1 VNILRRLPL
10 PRLVLL
16 CAAVLVVGASA
27 AVAAFSAG
35 GGPKPAAQRLPD
47 AIHAG
52 LAAPPVQGVSAD
64 ITFTNKLVAAA
75 SLQQGG
81 RLPVL
86 TGAHGRVWVSNDGHI
101 RLELQSNHGDTEI
114 YYDGK
119 TISYYDTSTST
130 LYRLAMAPGA
140 KRADAGT
147 GNAGPGTGTGTGTGK
162 AGTGKAG
169 TGKTGADNGSH
180 AVPTVAKIQ
189 QELTKLMGHVDVSGA
204 IPSDVGGQPTYKV
217 QVTPSHAAGLLG
229 AAQIEWDS
237 AHGIPLRI
245 AIYAADQKDPV
256 LELKATNIS
265 YGPLSAASSAFN
277 LPRASKVVDVKRPAT
292 PSASAARHA
301 RASRH
306 RPHATGAR
314 AVQAALPFKL
324 SAPATLDGLPRQQV
338 QMLDWG
344 GSPAALVTYGQN
356 LGGIAV
362 IERQAKSDS
371 AKGGK
376 GAAAQVQQAH
386 GATASLPKISING
399 STGSELSTPLGTFV
413 QFDRAG
419 VSYVVLG
426 SVPHVAAE
434 AAARGL

>member
-1 VNILRRLPL
+1 MNILRRLPL
-10 PRLVLL
+10 SRLVLL

-35 GGPKPAAQRLPD
+35 GGPKPASQPLPN

-52 LAAPPVQGVSAD
+52 LTAPPVQGVSAD

-130 LYRLAMAPGA
+130 VYRLAMAQEG
-140 KRADAGT
+140 KSAGT
-147 GNAGPGTGTGTGTGK
+147 GTGKAGTGTGK
-162 AGTGKAG
+162 AGTGKG
-169 TGKTGADNGSH
+169 GADNGSH

-229 AAQIEWDS
+229 AAQVEWDS

-265 YGPLSAASSAFN
+265 YGPLSSTSSAFN
-277 LPRASKVVDVKRPAT
+277 LPRANKVVDVKRPAT

-306 RPHATGAR
+306 HTHATGAR

-362 IERQAKSDS
+362 IERQAKSGS
-371 AKGGK
+371 GTTAKGGT

-413 QFDRAG
+413 QFDRSG